1 MLAPAI
7 PQILRQNHSANRTLG
22 SFVVSSFQ
30 LGYTIGPFFIAPMSE
45 VYGRVA
51 LYHTCNILFCIFLV
65 ASAVSS
71 SLAQLMVFRVLSG
84 VVGVCPIA
92 IGSGTIADMVPREK
106 MAGVLAIW
114 SLGPLLGPVLSPIVG
129 GVLAERA
136 GWRWT
141 FWLCLILAGI
151 ILAVSLCVY
160 RESYAPVLLRRRA
173 IRALKQDNRDSGNV
187 PPLTAMK
194 PLLVRALRRPL
205 KLLVRSPIVAILSSY
220 IGITF
225 GYFYL
230 LFTTFA
236 EAFET
241 CYDFSQQ
248 SAGFA
253 YLGFG
258 VGASAG
264 LAMYSWYANRRAAK
278 MFQQGRLTPESRLIP
293 AMYGCL
299 LVPVGLF
306 VYGWTLDRN
315 VDEAET
321 ESPLVDDP

>member
-141 FWLCLILAGI
+141 FWLCLIL
-151 ILAVSLCVY
+151 VSC
-160 RESYAPVLLRRRA
+160 
-173 IRALKQDNRDSGNV
+173 
-187 PPLTAMK
+187 
-194 PLLVRALRRPL
+194 
-205 KLLVRSPIVAILSSY
+205 
-220 IGITF
+220 
-225 GYFYL
+225 
-230 LFTTFA
+230 
-236 EAFET
+236 
-241 CYDFSQQ
+241 
-248 SAGFA
+248 
-253 YLGFG
+253 
-258 VGASAG
+258 
-264 LAMYSWYANRRAAK
+264 
-278 MFQQGRLTPESRLIP
+278 
-293 AMYGCL
+293 
-299 LVPVGLF
+299 
-306 VYGWTLDRN
+306 
-315 VDEAET
+315 
-321 ESPLVDDP
+321 